1 VTITVRGRFSVNNL
15 GLMRTLAEREMG
27 VAALAPSLC
36 REAIAAGRLVPVLAD
51 WVAPRLGVHA
61 VTTSRWH
68 TATVRA
74 FIEFIAD
81 RFAAA

>member
-36 REAIAAGRLVPVLAD
+36 REAIAAGRLVPVAAD
-51 WVAPRLGVHA
+51 NYLERSA
-61 VTTSRWH
+61 TTILSG
-68 TATVRA
+68 
-74 FIEFIAD
+74 
-81 RFAAA
+81 